1 MRWFGGQP
9 HFWQQSATDTAL
21 AETQAVPFGRPLKVA
36 GMGVVRLAPKL
47 RILWAQLKNPLLA
60 VLVSAAVISLLA
72 GKEVDAIMDS
82 LEPGKEE

>member
-1 MRWFGGQP
+1 
-9 HFWQQSATDTAL
+9 
-21 AETQAVPFGRPLKVA
+21 
-36 GMGVVRLAPKL
+36 MGVVRLAPKL